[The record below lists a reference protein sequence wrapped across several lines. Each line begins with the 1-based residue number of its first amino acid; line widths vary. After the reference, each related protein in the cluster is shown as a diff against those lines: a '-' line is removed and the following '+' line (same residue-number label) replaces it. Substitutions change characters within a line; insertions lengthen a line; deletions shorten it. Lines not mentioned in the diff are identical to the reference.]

1 MLGQFRLVK
10 EGDGVV
16 LGQDIDRGGHLL
28 DTMETKG
35 QVHHTSARS
44 RRTVGLEPRIDLA
57 TTNLVTAGEVDHALG
72 HEARE
77 DGIEEGPA
85 PVAHH
90 PRSTR
95 NPKIWRGRRK
105 TWQAQKF
112 ERLRCDPNVN
122 AKDNRADEYMYMTTL
137 TVQDDLPELD
147 PAPSLFHLGDEFDAV
162 EVGMKVTF
170 AVLSTTLQRYTAHF
184 GSTA

>member
-16 LGQDIDRGGHLL
+16 LGQDIDRCGHLL

-44 RRTVGLEPRIDLA
+44 RRTVVLEPSIDRA
-57 TTNLVTAGEVDHALG
+57 ATNLVTAGEVDHALG

-85 PVAHH
+85 PMAHH
-90 PRSTR
+90 PRSTG
-95 NPKIWRGRRK
+95 NPKIW
-105 TWQAQKF
+105 Q
-112 ERLRCDPNVN
+112 
-122 AKDNRADEYMYMTTL
+122 
-137 TVQDDLPELD
+137 
-147 PAPSLFHLGDEFDAV
+147 
-162 EVGMKVTF
+162 
-170 AVLSTTLQRYTAHF
+170 
-184 GSTA
+184 